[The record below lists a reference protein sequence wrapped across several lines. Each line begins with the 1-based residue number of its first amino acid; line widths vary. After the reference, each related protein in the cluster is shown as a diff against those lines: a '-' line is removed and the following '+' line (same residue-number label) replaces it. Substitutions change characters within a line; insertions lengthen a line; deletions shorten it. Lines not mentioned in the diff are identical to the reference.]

1 MDKKLG
7 LGALISL
14 VIGSMVGAGVFSLPQ
29 NIAAHASAG
38 AVALG
43 WAITGLGMICLAL
56 VYQNLSMRRPDL
68 DGGIFSYAKAG
79 FGDFIGFN
87 AAWGYW
93 LCQLLAN
100 VSYAIVVFSALSY
113 FFDTQDNVIFGDG
126 NTPVAITLASILIWS
141 VHALVLRGVQV
152 AALVNIVTTIAKM
165 VPLIVFC
172 VAILLAFNMDTFT
185 LDIWGQNNME
195 LGSVMDQVKSTM
207 KVTLWVFIGI
217 EGAVVVSA
225 RARHRKDVGRATV
238 LALLGA
244 LTLYVMVTL
253 FSLGVMSQPQL
264 AALKNPSTAMILEAV
279 VGPWGAWLINIGLVV
294 SVMGALLSWT
304 VLAAEVPYIAGK
316 TGVFPGWFAKENK
329 NGSPQVSLWCSTCL
343 VQIFLIII
351 YFQSST
357 YLALV
362 NIATSAA
369 LVPYVFSGAYGLK
382 LALKGETYQGQPH
395 QRKRDLLLALVATV
409 YGCWLVYAAGVEYLL
424 LVALLYSPGIF
435 IYWKAR
441 QHHGLRGLNRL
452 EQGMTAALL
461 GCAVLAFYK
470 VMDGTIPLS

>member
-1 MDKKLG
+1 
-7 LGALISL
+7 
-14 VIGSMVGAGVFSLPQ
+14 
-29 NIAAHASAG
+29 
-38 AVALG
+38 
-43 WAITGLGMICLAL
+43 
-56 VYQNLSMRRPDL
+56 
-68 DGGIFSYAKAG
+68 
-79 FGDFIGFN
+79 
-87 AAWGYW
+87 
-93 LCQLLAN
+93 
-100 VSYAIVVFSALSY
+100 
-113 FFDTQDNVIFGDG
+113 
-126 NTPVAITLASILIWS
+126 
-141 VHALVLRGVQV
+141 
-152 AALVNIVTTIAKM
+152 
-165 VPLIVFC
+165 
-172 VAILLAFNMDTFT
+172 
-185 LDIWGQNNME
+185 
-195 LGSVMDQVKSTM
+195 MDQVKSTM

-470 VMDGTIPLS
+470 VMDGTIPLH

>member
-1 MDKKLG
+1 MDNKLG
-7 LGALISL
+7 LGALVSL

-29 NIAAHASAG
+29 NIASHAGVG
-38 AVALG
+38 AIAIG
-43 WAITGLGMICLAL
+43 WLVTGLGMICLAL
-56 VYQNLSMRRPDL
+56 VYQSLSMRRPDL

-93 LCQLLAN
+93 ICQLLAN
-100 VSYAIVVFSALSY
+100 VSYAVVVFSALSY
-113 FFDTQDNVIFGDG
+113 FFDTPERVIFGDG
-126 NTPVAITLASILIWS
+126 NTPVAIVLASLLIWS
-141 VHALVLRGVQV
+141 VNALVLKGVKM
-152 AALVNIVTTIAKM
+152 AAMVNVVTTIAKM

-172 VAILLAFNMDTFT
+172 VAILLAFHMETFT
-185 LDIWGQNNME
+185 LDIWGQQTPE
-195 LGSVMDQVKSTM
+195 LGSVLEQVKSTM

-225 RARHRKDVGRATV
+225 RARHRRDVGRATV

-244 LTLYVMVTL
+244 LALYVMVTL
-253 FSLGVMSQPQL
+253 FTLGVMSQPEV
-264 AALKNPSTAMILEAV
+264 AALKNPSTALILEKV
-279 VGPWGAWLINIGLVV
+279 VGPWGAWLINIGLVI

-316 TGVFPGWFAKENK
+316 TGVFPEWFSRENK
-329 NGSPQVSLWCSTCL
+329 NGSPQVSLWCSAAL
-343 VQIFLIII
+343 VQFFLIVI

-362 NIATSAA
+362 NIATAAA

-382 LALKGETYQGQPH
+382 LALSGQTYEGQPH
-395 QRKRDLLLALVATV
+395 QRKRDMLLALIATG
-409 YGCWLVYAAGVEYLL
+409 YGCWLVYAAGIEYLL

-441 QHHGLRGLNRL
+441 QHHGLRGMNRL

-461 GCAVLAFYK
+461 GFAVLAFYK
-470 VMDGTIPLS
+470 VMDGTIPLN

>member
-14 VIGSMVGAGVFSLPQ
+14 VVGSMIGSGVFSLPQ

-43 WAITGLGMICLAL
+43 WAITGFGMICLAL
-56 VYQNLSMRRPDL
+56 VYQSLSLRRPDL

-100 VSYAIVVFSALSY
+100 VSYAIVVFSALGY
-113 FFDTQDNVIFGDG
+113 FFDTPDNVIFGDG
-126 NTPVAITLASILIWS
+126 NTPVSIVLASLLIWS
-141 VHALVLRGVQV
+141 IHALVLRGVQV
-152 AALVNIVTTIAKM
+152 ATLVNIVTTIAKV

-172 VAILLAFNMDTFT
+172 VAILLAFNMQTFT
-185 LDIWGQNNME
+185 LDLWGEGNTE

-207 KVTLWVFIGI
+207 TVTLWVFIGV
-217 EGAVVVSA
+217 EGAVVVSG

-238 LALLGA
+238 IALLGA
-244 LTLYVMVTL
+244 LALYVMVSL
-253 FSLGVMSQPQL
+253 FSLGVMSQPEL

-279 VGPWGAWLINIGLVV
+279 VGPWGAWLINIGLVI
-294 SVMGALLSWT
+294 SVLGALLSWT
-304 VLAAEVPYIAGK
+304 VLAAEVAYMAGK
-316 TGVFPGWFAKENK
+316 TGLFPGWFAKENA
-329 NGSPQVSLWCSTCL
+329 NGSPQVALWFSTCL
-343 VQIFLIII
+343 VQLFLIII
-351 YFQSST
+351 YFQNST

-362 NIATSAA
+362 YIATSAA

-382 LALKGETYQGQPH
+382 LALQGTTYEHQPH

-470 VMDGTIPLS
+470 VMDGTIPLN